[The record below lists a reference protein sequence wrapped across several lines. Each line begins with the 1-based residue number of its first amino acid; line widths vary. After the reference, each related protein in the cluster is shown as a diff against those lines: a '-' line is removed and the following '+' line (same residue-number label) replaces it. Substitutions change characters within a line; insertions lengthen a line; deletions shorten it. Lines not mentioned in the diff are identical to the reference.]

1 MTRRRC
7 SPPWSELPRN
17 DPALSVRPVDRQTIL
32 VTGATDG
39 HGRALARELVSRGAT
54 VLLHGRS
61 EERLEDTQR
70 ELGAAATY
78 VADFSSLEEVRR
90 LASALERDQE
100 RLDLLVNNAGIG
112 GGNGRREESADGYE
126 LRFAVNYLA
135 PFLLTNL
142 LLPLLR
148 HSAPARIVNVASA
161 GQAAIDFDDVM
172 LERRYDAMRAY
183 GQSKRTQIM
192 FTFELAERLRG
203 ENAGV
208 TVNALHPASLMN
220 TKMVYE
226 SFGYTMSTVE
236 DGVEATL
243 RLAISPELEGGTGR
257 YFDRL
262 REARPN
268 KQADDAEAR
277 RRLWRLSEE
286 LVSTAR

>member
-112 GGNGRREESADGYE
+112 GGDGRREESAEGYE

-142 LLPLLR
+142 LLPLFR
-148 HSAPARIVNVASA
+148 RSVPARIVNVASA

-183 GQSKRTQIM
+183 GQSKLAQIM

-203 ENAGV
+203 EDAGV

-243 RLAISPELEGGTGR
+243 RLAISPELEGVSGR

-262 REARPN
+262 HEARPN
-268 KQADDAEAR
+268 NQADDAEAR

>member
-148 HSAPARIVNVASA
+148 RSAPARIVNVASA

-243 RLAISPELEGGTGR
+243 RLAISPELEGVTGR